1 MPFFFL
7 SVIIFIVFTKEKKK
21 YKKKF
26 DFYDSTS
33 IKIYNLDSKIRY
45 ELSILDRLDALTKQ
59 HSENVGNLC
68 GRICQ
73 YLKLNKKFTVHAII
87 CGYLHDI
94 GKSRIPYEILSKP
107 AELTDEEYEIMKTH
121 TTLGYKMCM
130 DDLKLR
136 PYAEGALYHHEALN
150 GSGYPSGLTKEKIP
164 FVARIIR
171 VADEYDALVTKRHYT
186 THVHISDT
194 LKDMIRDAHP
204 ENYEKVVALGQLSE
218 NSKVGKISPKLL
230 KVLFK
235 VVIDDTKYEISCVVD
250 YIDYLKDNIKRLELI
265 DSYNFKMQKTSNQSK
280 RDYYKEGMQMLFQ
293 AGENF
298 QNYHQVLQEY
308 RDALIV
314 RETRINDLYNEIKI
328 IKKLKV

>member
-1 MPFFFL
+1 MY
-7 SVIIFIVFTKEKKK
+7 KEN
-21 YKKKF
+21 F

-33 IKIYNLDSKIRY
+33 IKVYNLDKKIRY
-45 ELSILDRLDALTKQ
+45 ELSILDRLDPITKR
-59 HSENVGNLC
+59 HCENVGNLC

-94 GKSRIPYEILSKP
+94 GKSRVPYEILSKP
-107 AELTDEEYEIMKTH
+107 TKLTAEEFEIIKTH

-130 DDLKLR
+130 EDLVLR

-150 GSGYPSGLTKEKIP
+150 GTGYPSGLTKEKIP

-171 VADEYDALVTKRHYT
+171 VADEYDALVTKRHYD
-186 THVHISDT
+186 THVNISET
-194 LKDMIRDAHP
+194 LKVMIKNAHP
-204 ENYEKVVALGQLSE
+204 DDLKKVEALGQLSQ
-218 NSKVGKISPKLL
+218 NSKDGKISPKIL
-230 KVLFK
+230 KALFK

-250 YIDYLKDNIKRLELI
+250 YLDYIKENIKRLELI
-265 DSYNFKMQKTSNQSK
+265 DSYNLKMQKTSIQKK

-293 AGENF
+293 TGENF
-298 QNYHQVLQEY
+298 QNYHQILQEY
-308 RDALIV
+308 RAALIV
-314 RETRINDLYNEIKI
+314 RETRIKDLYNEIKI

>member
-1 MPFFFL
+1 MY
-7 SVIIFIVFTKEKKK
+7 KE
-21 YKKKF
+21 KF

-33 IKIYNLDSKIRY
+33 IKIYNLDNKIRY
-45 ELSILDRLDALTKQ
+45 ELSILNKLDAITKQ

-73 YLKLNKKFTVHAII
+73 YLRLNKRFTVHAII

-94 GKSRIPYEILSKP
+94 GKSQIPYEILTKP
-107 AELTDEEYEIMKTH
+107 TALTDEEYEIMKTH

-136 PYAEGALYHHEALN
+136 PYAEGSLYHHEALN
-150 GSGYPSGLTKEKIP
+150 GSGYPSGLTKDKIP

-186 THVHISDT
+186 THVNISET

-218 NSKVGKISPKLL
+218 NSKVGKISAKLL
-230 KVLFK
+230 KTLFK
-235 VVIDDTKYEISCVVD
+235 VVIDDTRYEISCVVD
-250 YIDYLKDNIKRLELI
+250 YLNYLKSNIKRLELI

-308 RDALIV
+308 RDALLV

>member
-1 MPFFFL
+1 MYR
-7 SVIIFIVFTKEKKK
+7 E
-21 YKKKF
+21 KF

-45 ELSILDRLDALTKQ
+45 ELSILDRLDSVTKQ

-94 GKSRIPYEILSKP
+94 GKSKIPYEILCKDSP
-107 AELTDEEYEIMKTH
+107 LTDEEYEIMKSH

-164 FVARIIR
+164 FVARIIS

-204 ENYEKVVALGQLSE
+204 ENCEKVVALGQLSE

-235 VVIDDTKYEISCVVD
+235 VVIDDTKYEISCVMD
-250 YIDYLKDNIKRLELI
+250 YLDYLKDNIKRLELI
-265 DSYNFKMQKTSNQSK
+265 DSYNLKMQTASNQKK
-280 RDYYKEGMQMLFQ
+280 RNYYQEGIQMLFQ

-308 RDALIV
+308 RDALVV
-314 RETRINDLYNEIKI
+314 REARTTDLYNEIKI

>member
-1 MPFFFL
+1 MY
-7 SVIIFIVFTKEKKK
+7 KE
-21 YKKKF
+21 KF

-194 LKDMIRDAHP
+194 LKDMIKDAHP

>member
-1 MPFFFL
+1 M
-7 SVIIFIVFTKEKKK
+7 IFIVPTKEKNMNNE
-21 YKKKF
+21 KF

-33 IKIYNLDSKIRY
+33 IKIYNLDQKLRY
-45 ELSILDRLDALTKQ
+45 ELAILDNLDALTKK

-94 GKSRIPYEILSKP
+94 GKTKVPIEILTKP
-107 AELTDEEYEIMKTH
+107 DKLTPEEYEIIKTH
-121 TTLGYKMCM
+121 TTKGYEICM
-130 DDLKLR
+130 NDLTLR

-150 GSGYPSGLTKEKIP
+150 GSGYPSGLTQKDIP

-194 LKDMIRDAHP
+194 LKDLIKDAQP
-204 ENYEKVVALGQLSE
+204 DDYKKTIALGQLAE
-218 NSKVGKISPKLL
+218 NSQMGKISPKIL
-230 KVLFK
+230 KALFK
-235 VVIDDTKYEISCVVD
+235 VVIDDTKYEISCVFD
-250 YIDYLKDNIKRLELI
+250 YLDYLKDNIKRLELI
-265 DSYNFKMQKTSNQSK
+265 DSYNAKMQATSNQKK

-298 QNYHQVLQEY
+298 QNYHQILQEY
-308 RDALIV
+308 RDALAL
-314 RETRINDLYNEIKI
+314 RNKRINDLYNEIKI

>member
-1 MPFFFL
+1 MY
-7 SVIIFIVFTKEKKK
+7 KE
-21 YKKKF
+21 KF

-33 IKIYNLDSKIRY
+33 IKIYNLDRKIRY
-45 ELSILDRLDALTKQ
+45 ELSILDRLDAMTKQ

-73 YLKLNKKFTVHAII
+73 YLRLNKKFTVHAII

-94 GKSRIPYEILSKP
+94 GKSRIPYEILSKET
-107 AELTDEEYEIMKTH
+107 ALTDEEYEIMKTH

-150 GSGYPSGLTKEKIP
+150 GSGYPSGLSKDKIP
-164 FVARIIR
+164 FVAKIIR

-186 THVHISDT
+186 THVHISET

-204 ENYEKVVALGQLSE
+204 ENYEKVIALGQLSE

-230 KVLFK
+230 KTLFK
-235 VVIDDTKYEISCVVD
+235 VVINDTKYEISCVFD
-250 YIDYLKDNIKRLELI
+250 YVDYLKANIKRLELI
-265 DSYNFKMQKTSNQSK
+265 DSYNFKMQKTSNQGK

-298 QNYHQVLQEY
+298 QNYHQVLREY

>member
-1 MPFFFL
+1 MNY
-7 SVIIFIVFTKEKKK
+7 E
-21 YKKKF
+21 KF

-33 IKIYNLDSKIRY
+33 IKIYNLDTKIRY
-45 ELSILDRLDALTKQ
+45 ELSILDILDPLTKK
-59 HSENVGNLC
+59 HSENVGNIC

-73 YLKLNKKFTVHAII
+73 YLRLNKRFTVHAII

-94 GKSRIPYEILSKP
+94 GKSKVPYEILSKDGP
-107 AELTDEEYEIMKTH
+107 LTDEEFEIMKTH

-136 PYAEGALYHHEALN
+136 PYAEGPLYHHEALN

-194 LKDMIRDAHP
+194 LKDMIKDAHP
-204 ENYEKVVALGQLSE
+204 ENYDKVVALGQLSE
-218 NSKVGKISPKLL
+218 NSKMGKISPRLL
-230 KVLFK
+230 RTLFK
-235 VVIDDTKYEISCVVD
+235 VVIDDTRYEISCVAD
-250 YIDYLKDNIKRLELI
+250 YIDYLKENIKRLELA
-265 DSYNFKMQKTSNQSK
+265 DTYYLKMQKASSEKK
-280 RDYYKEGMQMLFQ
+280 RNYYMEGMQMLFQ

-298 QNYHQVLQEY
+298 QNYHQIMREY

-314 RETRINDLYNEIKI
+314 RQTGINDLYNEIKI

>member
-1 MPFFFL
+1 MY
-7 SVIIFIVFTKEKKK
+7 KE
-21 YKKKF
+21 KF

-107 AELTDEEYEIMKTH
+107 DELTDEEYEIMKTH

>member
-1 MPFFFL
+1 MY
-7 SVIIFIVFTKEKKK
+7 KE
-21 YKKKF
+21 KF

-107 AELTDEEYEIMKTH
+107 AELTDEEYEIMRTH

>member
-1 MPFFFL
+1 MY
-7 SVIIFIVFTKEKKK
+7 KE
-21 YKKKF
+21 KF